1 MSQESIADSKDV
13 SLPESKDVE
22 DGKLIKNDTKILK
35 QPLKEPENLLLQHI
49 VESLDSGVELPK
61 STVAIDVAAAAGSL
75 VEPLFALN
83 IGEMAD
89 MRNEDFME
97 FVKKGIN
104 GSIVDVFNQLI
115 KTADMKKIT
124 PPVDI
129 VDTETAKY
137 TYVVFQE
144 VNESETESWQY
155 FIRWEGNEDEIQHL
169 HKIIQSIDWIPIEEC
184 SIFYSNIENRVSEQT
199 AKEMSRLDFGSKWR
213 NRKFDGKLERI
224 NFGFKKRDRTIEKM
238 HKIFDHIG
246 YGQIEDYVG
255 DEDYSDDSDDD
266 SDYSDHEDSSSDEES
281 EKHESKSKESSDD
294 DSESDTEKTTPPTR
308 SQGIPPSLLSK
319 NLPRSAKH
327 RRR

>member
-1 MSQESIADSKDV
+1 MSQELTVDPKESSLSGSKD
-13 SLPESKDVE
+13 
-22 DGKLIKNDTKILK
+22 DTKILD
-35 QPLKEPENLLLQHI
+35 QPLKETENLPP
-49 VESLDSGVELPK
+49 PK
-61 STVAIDVAAAAGSL
+61 STI
-75 VEPLFALN
+75 PN
-83 IGEMAD
+83 TGERASVI
-89 MRNEDFME
+89 NEDFIE
-97 FVKKGIN
+97 FVKNGIN

-115 KTADMKKIT
+115 KK
-124 PPVDI
+124 VDPKTI
-129 VDTETAKY
+129 ISTSLASETAKY

-184 SIFYSNIENRVSEQT
+184 SIFYSNVENRVSERT

-281 EKHESKSKESSDD
+281 EKHEIKSKESSD

>member
-1 MSQESIADSKDV
+1 MSQELLVDPKSPSSSK
-13 SLPESKDVE
+13 SKETKD
-22 DGKLIKNDTKILK
+22 DIKILE
-35 QPLKEPENLLLQHI
+35 QPLKGLDDLLPSHAT
-49 VESLDSGVELPK
+49 ESVGNGTELPK
-61 STVAIDVAAAAGSL
+61 SNIPNVGKRTGMID
-75 VEPLFALN
+75 
-83 IGEMAD
+83 
-89 MRNEDFME
+89 EDFIE
-97 FVKKGIN
+97 FVKNGLN
-104 GSIVDVFNQLI
+104 GSIVDVFNQLNKKVGT
-115 KTADMKKIT
+115 KTDSAS
-124 PPVDI
+124 VA
-129 VDTETAKY
+129 TETVKY
-137 TYVVFQE
+137 TYVVLQE

-184 SIFYSNIENRVSEQT
+184 SIFYSNIDNRVSERT

-281 EKHESKSKESSDD
+281 DKNESKEKDKHSSSDE
-294 DSESDTEKTTPPTR
+294 SESDTEKTTPPTR
-308 SQGIPPSLLSK
+308 SQGIPPALLSK

-327 RRR
+327 HRR